1 MAWGWVREGSVSPSG
16 HLCPPEGGG
25 AGPDSRHARGR
36 SRWILDTLLEEPTR
50 FPGECDVVC
59 GEGKESRLTPG
70 LWAAGKGSGH
80 LLRRGRPL
88 EEQGIFPL
96 GNPFCGGLEGDGI

>member
-1 MAWGWVREGSVSPSG
+1 MVWAAGTGIGWGWVREGSVSPSG
-16 HLCPPEGGG
+16 HLYPPEGGG
-25 AGPDSRHARGR
+25 AGPDSWHACGR
-36 SRWILDTLLEEPTR
+36 SQWILDTLLEEPTR
-50 FPGECDVVC
+50 FPGERDVVC
-59 GEGKESRLTPG
+59 WERKESRLSPG

-96 GNPFCGGLEGDGI
+96 ENPF

>member
-1 MAWGWVREGSVSPSG
+1 MLGQAASMHMVRSQ
-16 HLCPPEGGG
+16 
-25 AGPDSRHARGR
+25 
-36 SRWILDTLLEEPTR
+36 WILDTLLEELTR
-50 FPGECDVVC
+50 FPDECDVVC
-59 GEGKESRLTPG
+59 GERKESRLTPG

-96 GNPFCGGLEGDGI
+96 GNPF

>member
-1 MAWGWVREGSVSPSG
+1 MLDQAASMCMVRSQ
-16 HLCPPEGGG
+16 
-25 AGPDSRHARGR
+25 
-36 SRWILDTLLEEPTR
+36 WILDTLSEEPTR
-50 FPGECDVVC
+50 FPDECDEVC
-59 GEGKESRLTPG
+59 GERKESRLNPG

-96 GNPFCGGLEGDGI
+96 GNPF